1 MMEKPDDMR
10 ELVVS
15 SFAAPAPDGGWK
27 LVLVVHG
34 LDDEDDAAGV
44 AAWLETILAGDPAQ
58 LH

>member
-1 MMEKPDDMR
+1 MIEKPDDLR
-10 ELVVS
+10 ELLVS
-15 SFAAPAPDGGWK
+15 SFASPASDGGWK

-44 AAWLETILAGDPAQ
+44 AEWLETILGGDPGQ